1 MTDFPVNECCDSVTV
16 PMFPCPSV
24 PCLIDTSGCCYGE
37 IILNLLIQTLYSI
50 ILYIFMFGF
59 FFFLCWGM
67 NWGLVHA
74 RPGQIRSFSLGTIHE
89 GFSTGKSGYI
99 VQPTIHYTLFLMPV
113 KIGSQDHFSRNLG
126 TLTHL
131 ILSQYDRKL
140 YHFFFY
146 SEMKQSWK

>member
-1 MTDFPVNECCDSVTV
+1 MLWFCDCPYVSLPLS
-16 PMFPCPSV
+16 PMFNWY
-24 PCLIDTSGCCYGE
+24 LG
-37 IILNLLIQTLYSI
+37 LLLWRNHSKSTDINI
-50 ILYIFMFGF
+50 ILYNFIYFYFWI

-74 RPGQIRSFSLGTIHE
+74 RPGQIRSFPLGTIHE

-113 KIGSQDHFSRNLG
+113 KIGSQDHFSRNLALWL
-126 TLTHL
+126 TLYWANMTENY
-131 ILSQYDRKL
+131 II
-140 YHFFFY
+140 FFY